1 MNLVLMMMT
10 FGALSADTGMTS
22 SGGGC
27 VGNNLAQ
34 ICDVTTILAVSRS
47 KQATD
52 PPQIGSQCGLN
63 MAQSSNEKKMIVG
76 SQRKFASNFCIAFG
90 KHTRNIKILRRC

>member
-1 MNLVLMMMT
+1 MMMT

-63 MAQSSNEKKMIVG
+63 MAQSSNEKTIDCWQSKKICF
-76 SQRKFASNFCIAFG
+76 QFLYCFWETYK
-90 KHTRNIKILRRC
+90 KYKNIKKVLK